1 MKNILICGVVK
12 NAENRL
18 TKNILFCKK
27 LGSYFDNFKMIVY
40 ENNSTDNTKKILKSF
55 TEIEKNMVVLSED
68 ISDEIIKKNSKV
80 WANTKLTGSDHPCR
94 IEQISNARN
103 KVLQEIRKK
112 QYNDY
117 SVVVWIDLDSN
128 GFTIETV
135 KNSINKVLKN
145 DKMVLFGNSHPRHYD
160 YYALRTDIL
169 PKYALGPEV
178 LGEIFWKNANG
189 LHLKLGRLV
198 PVYSAFNGIGIYPKG
213 AFDKNSYDILPNN
226 KVKSVYDLILKKN
239 KVLIEQ
245 YGEILKSPCPNTQE
259 GVYDNNSN
267 IYWKYNSGYDNIILC
282 EHVFLNFNLISEG
295 YKLYIDPDINYIWGH

>member
-18 TKNILFCKK
+18 IKNILFCKK

-80 WANTKLTGSDHPCR
+80 WTNTKLTGSDHPCR

-135 KNSINKVLKN
+135 KNSINKVFN
-145 DKMVLFGNSHPRHYD
+145 DDKLVLFGNSHPCHYD

-178 LGEIFWKNANG
+178 LGKIFWKNANG

-245 YGEILKSPCPNTQE
+245 YGEILKFPCPNTQE

-295 YKLYIDPDINYIWGH
+295 YKLYIDPDINYIWGY